1 MISERLHLEEK
12 LDEYKFLSPDEEK
25 QIVELDESVEAID
38 AAIDYKND
46 IMRQVGDRWPDR
58 YMDSIARL

>member
-1 MISERLHLEEK
+1 MYR
-12 LDEYKFLSPDEEK
+12 
-25 QIVELDESVEAID
+25 QIDYSVDAIN

-58 YMDSIARL
+58 YMDSIDRLQC